1 MFLTICSLYCWLM
14 NDFYS
19 ILKAKLHQD
28 RMDSLF
34 RKVDYY
40 EGWTLDDAGLT
51 SHGLSQ
57 RAMESSQ

>member
-1 MFLTICSLYCWLM
+1 M

-19 ILKAKLHQD
+19 ILIAKLHQD

-40 EGWTLDDAGLT
+40 KGWTLDDACLT

-57 RAMESSQ
+57 KVMESSQ